1 MTPHTAIAERERP
14 QRFRHAVEGCGVVA
28 RGVSDCYES
37 FTLKVLFVRDVV
49 ATFARVMT
57 ETFTDLSR
65 AAGAA
70 VRALRG
76 NHRPVQFSARN
87 LLSLFSDIRHF
98 PSAI

>member
-1 MTPHTAIAERERP
+1 MIPPIAIAERERP
-14 QRFRHAVEGCGVVA
+14 QNHRRAAGGA
-28 RGVSDCYES
+28 CYES
-37 FTLKVLFVRDVV
+37 FTLKGLFVRDVV

-76 NHRPVQFSARN
+76 NHRPLQFSARN
-87 LLSLFSDIRHF
+87 LLFLTPTSDFRTL
-98 PSAI
+98 PTAN